1 MLDVGDGRYPVGLSV
16 TRQWE
21 FARIHVVLRFIA
33 AFVLYVVV
41 PPLLVLLILVVPVV
55 TAVLAQRA
63 DGERFHER
71 YHANYLKV
79 LQFLVGLNAYLLVVT
94 DSFPEWGVEGPV
106 KVEVRP
112 TGSPTVGSALAR
124 IFMVIPHLIV
134 IVLLSA
140 FAGVASILAMIMVL
154 LDNTVPDVLW
164 RFQAGFVTW
173 YARALAYLY
182 SMVEEYPPFAFEAP
196 PEEPRRI

>member
-1 MLDVGDGRYPVGLSV
+1 M
-16 TRQWE
+16 
-21 FARIHVVLRFIA
+21 
-33 AFVLYVVV
+33 
-41 PPLLVLLILVVPVV
+41 
-55 TAVLAQRA
+55 
-63 DGERFHER
+63 
-71 YHANYLKV
+71 N
-79 LQFLVGLNAYLLVVT
+79 
-94 DSFPEWGVEGPV
+94 
-106 KVEVRP
+106 VEVRP

-164 RFQAGFVTW
+164 RFQAGLVTW

-182 SMVEEYPPFAFEAP
+182 SMVEEYPPFAFETP